1 MFDITSSKLLI
12 LAIIALLVVGP
23 KDLPI
28 LLRTLAK
35 YLGVIRR
42 HANDFRAQLDDA
54 LREAELDDLKKEF
67 DSVGHEMKAA
77 VEQGGHVI
85 DTNVESARQGID
97 SALQS
102 DPVAEADFRK
112 KEYRTKKPADE
123 PTEEPTEVPR
133 AIAHKSKEPGASD
146 AAAGNVARGSGGA
159 EEAAAPPG
167 ETQLPEKTGT

>member
-23 KDLPI
+23 KDLPV

-42 HANDFRAQLDDA
+42 HASDFRAQLDDA
-54 LREAELDDLKKEF
+54 LREVELDELRKEF
-67 DSVGHEMKAA
+67 DSVGNEMKTAI
-77 VEQGGHVI
+77 EQGGHAI

-112 KEYRTKKPADE
+112 KGYPTKE
-123 PTEEPTEVPR
+123 PTEEPR
-133 AIAHKSKEPGASD
+133 AIAHESKEPGASD
-146 AAAGNVARGSGGA
+146 GAACNVARDNGGA
-159 EEAAAPPG
+159 EEAAAPPN